1 MKLIA
6 NNLIKVYKGYYK
18 SKLIALSLNKE
29 LLDIYFQ
36 INRKTKDY
44 TIEKDR
50 ISTSELLSE
59 EYDNLLL
66 DEFYNTY
73 LPKIDILMIE
83 FYEKQIN
90 FLPNETLTALINLI
104 SLLND
109 GKKYSKD
116 IEVLLQASLVC
127 RKIDDDEKLKYKL
140 QKKAYKN
147 SPLTYMDIEKYL
159 VQRKSFMQFYDAK
172 QKMDNGYFN

>member
-44 TIEKDR
+44 TIEKDK

-90 FLPNETLTALINLI
+90 VLPNETLVALINLI
-104 SLLND
+104 TLLND
-109 GKKYSKD
+109 GKKYAED
-116 IEVLLQASLVC
+116 IETLLKASLVC
-127 RKIDDDEKLKYKL
+127 QKIDKDEKLKYKL
-140 QKKAYKN
+140 QKRAYKH
-147 SPLTYMDIEKYL
+147 SPLTYMDIENYL
-159 VQRKSFMQFYDAK
+159 VQRKSFMQFYEAK
-172 QKMDNGYFN
+172 QKMDNGYFD